1 MTKKMKREERK
12 KYNHYSLFAFDEM
25 LNGKLERW
33 ESQALNGRTTPSLV
47 YSLVIDMFRYIG
59 DNRSE
64 EEILKE
70 CQTVEDWYQKHV
82 WTTIQHNKWK
92 DERLIPVLR
101 KRMKLPKYR
110 AEREASWFMLQ
121 WSFMIKDE

>member
-1 MTKKMKREERK
+1 MKKEDRK
-12 KYNHYSLFAFDEM
+12 KYNNYSLFTFDEM

-33 ESQALNGRTTPSLV
+33 ENSSLNGRTSPSLV

-59 DNRSE
+59 DKRSE

-70 CQTVEDWYQKHV
+70 YQTIEDWYQRHT
-82 WTTIQHNKWK
+82 WTTIDHNKWK
-92 DERLIPVLR
+92 DEHLVPILR

-110 AEREASWFMLQ
+110 AEREAAWFMLQ
-121 WSFMIKDE
+121 WSFMIKDDKKKN